1 MKIPIQIRRQLQ
13 KYKLGFTSH
22 RITITDNK
30 LQWSIR
36 WRGEVEW
43 AWDGNYEAMKHN
55 SLPQKPGLLF
65 PNLFQIICFPRFYSK
80 FQS

>member
-22 RITITDNK
+22 HITITDNK

-55 SLPQKPGLLF
+55 SLPQKPGWLF
-65 PNLFQIICFPRFYSK
+65 PNLFQIICFPQFYSK